1 MGSKIA
7 PMNTQDQRTAV
18 CLADYEDLA
27 GRQMDAASW
36 AYVSG
41 GAGDELTRRW
51 NEESYQRLALI
62 PRVLNGGGGHTRLSL
77 LGREFAHPIFVAPI
91 AHQKLA
97 HPDGEAATAKA
108 ATAMDAGMVLSTL
121 SSMAMED
128 VAKAGAACCWFQLYM
143 QAHRDDTLSVA
154 RRAEACGFEAL
165 VVTVDAPVGGAR
177 NREQRAGFRLPA
189 DLRSENLS
197 HLRARSPRQL
207 GEGES
212 AVFQGFMADAPTW
225 DDIAWLKDQTRLPII
240 VKGVLAADDAE
251 RVIAAGCA
259 GLVVSNHGGRTLDT
273 AIATIDALPEIAA
286 RVGGRI
292 PILIDGGVRRGT
304 DVLKALALGAEAV
317 LVGRPIVYG
326 LSVAGASGVA
336 HVLKLL
342 RDEFELA
349 MALTGCRSLADIGPH
364 LVGRR

>member
-1 MGSKIA
+1 
-7 PMNTQDQRTAV
+7 MNTRDQLTAV

-27 GRQMDAASW
+27 ARQMDAASW
-36 AYVSG
+36 AYFSG

-62 PRVLNGGGGHTRLSL
+62 PRVLNGGGGHTRLNL
-77 LGREFAHPIFVAPI
+77 WGREFAHPIFVAPI

-128 VAKAGAACCWFQLYM
+128 VVKAGAACCWFQLYM
-143 QAHRDDTLSVA
+143 QAHRDDTLSIV

-165 VVTVDAPVGGAR
+165 VVTVDAPVSGAR

-197 HLRARSPRQL
+197 HLGARSQRQL
-207 GEGES
+207 SEGES
-212 AVFQGFMADAPTW
+212 AVFHGFMADAPTW
-225 DDIAWLKDQTRLPII
+225 DDIAWLKDQTRLPIV

-304 DVLKALALGAEAV
+304 DVLKALALGADAV

-326 LSVAGASGVA
+326 LSVVGAFGVA